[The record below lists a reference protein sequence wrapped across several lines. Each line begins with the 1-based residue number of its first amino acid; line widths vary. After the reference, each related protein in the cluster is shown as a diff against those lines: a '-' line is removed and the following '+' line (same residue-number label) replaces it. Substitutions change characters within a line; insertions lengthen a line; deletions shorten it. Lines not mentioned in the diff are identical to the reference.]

1 MEIKIIRSTKR
12 RRTVSASLKQGTM
25 IVHAPQF
32 IKDPQLDKIV
42 KDLQKRIEKR
52 QLKKELNKTQDLNV
66 IAQRLNKEYF
76 NGQLHWQSIQ
86 YSTNQTR
93 KFGVCYFHSKRIL
106 ISHRLTLYP
115 VFVRDYVIVHEL
127 AHLRCPNHSQEF
139 WRMVNQYPLTER
151 ARGYLLAVGMEDEIN
166 ENS

>member
-1 MEIKIIRSTKR
+1 MEIKIIRSPKR

-32 IKDPQLDKIV
+32 IKEHQLDKIV

-52 QLKKELNKTQDLNV
+52 QLKKELNKTQDLNI
-66 IAQRLNKEYF
+66 IALTLNKKYF
-76 NGQLHWQSIQ
+76 KGQLHWNSIA

-106 ISHRLTLYP
+106 ISHRLAAYP
-115 VFVRDYVIVHEL
+115 TFVRNYVIVHEL
-127 AHLRCPNHSQEF
+127 AHLRCPNHSQDF
-139 WRMVNQYPLTER
+139 WDMVNQYPLTER
-151 ARGYLLAVGMEDEIN
+151 ARGYLLAVGMEDEIE